1 MVGHPVGARGQNQ
14 GTPSDHDTAVL
25 ADNANWSANNPA
37 WANCASDTYKRLRAV
52 SCPKEMIDQIGGW
65 SSGKV
70 GEAYGEGYAKA
81 DVTCFLRL
89 LSPTS
94 DF

>member
-1 MVGHPVGARGQNQ
+1 MNPFGARWQNQ
-14 GTPSDHDTAVL
+14 GTPSDDDTAVL
-25 ADNANWSANNPA
+25 ADNANWAAHNPA
-37 WANCASDTYKRLRAV
+37 RANCASDTYKRLRAV
-52 SCPKEMIDQIGGW
+52 SCPSEMIEQIGGW

-70 GEAYGEGYAKA
+70 GEGYGEGYATA
-81 DVTCFLRL
+81 DVTSFLRL